1 MRKFFLALLIV
12 GFFIESN
19 MLAKDNNVKLKS
31 DFSRI
36 FTKGRLQTNKIS
48 IIAKGKL
55 ENLKNM
61 NVAIGA
67 IEGSPRLFLIF
78 YNKKIMGIGR
88 IYNRKNAKDIFSKFV
103 SKNRSKIEAF
113 KNAKQSNANKKLI
126 SLLQTKYKDLVIN
139 IKGGNPKGKTIYLI
153 TDPNCPFCKRYEKM
167 RLPSV
172 IKNSKEVKVIPV
184 FLHIPGHETSP
195 MRSSWLL
202 EQAKK
207 GGNILS
213 LIYEASDPNNMKFKK
228 VNKKFAKKMIAEIN
242 GFLSSGFLRGT
253 PTVFDEN
260 GNEIR

>member
-1 MRKFFLALLIV
+1 MRRFFLVLLVV

-19 MLAKDNNVKLKS
+19 VLAKGDNIGLKS
-31 DFSRI
+31 DFSKI
-36 FTKGRLQTNKIS
+36 FTHGRLKTDKIN

-55 ENLKNM
+55 KDLKNM

-67 IEGSPRLFLIF
+67 IDGTSRLFLIF
-78 YNKKIMGIGR
+78 YNKNIIGIGK
-88 IYNRKNAKDIFSKFV
+88 IVNRKNAKSIFSKFI
-103 SKNRSKIEAF
+103 SKNRFKIEAF
-113 KNAKQSNANKKLI
+113 KKAKQLNANKKLI
-126 SLLQTKYKDLVIN
+126 SLLQTKYKNLVIN
-139 IKGGNPKGKTIYLI
+139 IKGGNPNGKTIYLI

-172 IKNSKEVKVIPV
+172 IKNSKEVKVIPI

-213 LIYEASDPNNMKFKK
+213 LIYKASDPKNMEFKK
-228 VNKKFAKKMIAEIN
+228 VNKKFAKKMINEIN
-242 GFLSSGFLRGT
+242 GFLSSGYLRGT
-253 PTVFDEN
+253 PTVFDEK

>member
-1 MRKFFLALLIV
+1 MKRFFLALLIV
-12 GFFIESN
+12 CFFIESN
-19 MLAKDNNVKLKS
+19 MLAKDNNARLKS

-36 FTKGRLQTNKIS
+36 FTQGRLKTNKID

-55 ENLKNM
+55 EDLKNM
-61 NVAIGA
+61 NIAIGT
-67 IEGSPRLFLIF
+67 IEGSSRLFLIF
-78 YNKKIMGIGR
+78 YNKNIIGVGKIVS
-88 IYNRKNAKDIFSKFV
+88 RKNAKSIFSKFI
-103 SKNRSKIEAF
+103 SKNRFKIEAF
-113 KNAKQSNANKKLI
+113 RKTKQSNANKKLI
-126 SLLQTKYKDLVIN
+126 ALLQTKYKDLVIN

-207 GGNILS
+207 GGNILL
-213 LIYEASDPNNMKFKK
+213 LIYKASDPKNIEFKK
-228 VNKKFAKKMIAEIN
+228 VNKKFAKKMIIEIN

-253 PTVFDEN
+253 PTVFDEE